1 MTKQEAAIKYIT
13 ENYLEFNRLRHDIVS
28 DKLQIRMEAD
38 LESST
43 TQGASVQRS
52 KAAVQ
57 NGSELW
63 REMTK
68 HDINSIVC
76 HCAQEYDANITSR
89 EVMTALQSDL
99 IPDVHPLREYINAL
113 PAWKPESG
121 DWIDFVASQV
131 RVKNNDNKVS
141 GNNNDNTD
149 NLRPNQYPLGAQGEE
164 NTQQPKQLDSTT
176 FQSTPFAHEAHRG
189 PRCSQQ
195 HSERL
200 GEAYKNDNI
209 DNFRGNQYPCRDED
223 DLNQQ
228 LKQLDSTTYSARNN
242 TASGEGNNTTPD
254 RPRGLSER
262 TSCCQTTTLLDRPY
276 GAERPMNLTGEA
288 DLTVSEAHD
297 LTSNSSQRERSE
309 AERLWRVCF
318 KKWFVAMVA
327 SWMKDEVVNHQVLV
341 LIGKQGIFKTTWLEH
356 LIPPHLRAYAC
367 KLANSNDLNKDERLR
382 IAEFGL
388 ISLDEID
395 SMNNRELNQLK
406 SVITATD
413 VNERAAYAY
422 TKERRVRLAS
432 FCASGN
438 RRDFLTDITGNR
450 RWLPFEVE
458 SIQNPFYS
466 ILPYEQMYAQAWA
479 LAQDPMFS
487 YWFDLDEI
495 EVLEEHNQHFRDE
508 SNEEQ
513 LLPILFDVPAEGRGE
528 FMTTAQISE
537 RLVSYGNIKKP
548 MALSR
553 LGMVLG
559 GIGYRAVTRKIN
571 NTRARGWIVYQRD
584 TEEINS
590 LKRLL
595 KDG

>member
-1 MTKQEAAIKYIT
+1 MTKQECAIKYIT
-13 ENYLEFNRLRHDIVS
+13 ENYLDYRRLRHDIVA
-28 DKLQIRMEAD
+28 DKLQIRIAD
-38 LESST
+38 SLEN
-43 TQGASVQRS
+43 ASL
-52 KAAVQ
+52 Q
-57 NGSELW
+57 NAPEGLQFRGSEYW

-99 IPDVHPLREYINAL
+99 IPDVHPLREYVL
-113 PAWKPESG
+113 SCGEWTEEQP
-121 DWIDFVASQV
+121 DWIDWVAQQV
-131 RVKNNDNKVS
+131 RVADNASS
-141 GNNNDNTD
+141 GG
-149 NLRPNQYPLGAQGEE
+149 QE
-164 NTQQPKQLDSTT
+164 
-176 FQSTPFAHEAHRG
+176 
-189 PRCSQQ
+189 
-195 HSERL
+195 
-200 GEAYKNDNI
+200 
-209 DNFRGNQYPCRDED
+209 FRGSEGSGVASEL
-223 DLNQQ
+223 LNI
-228 LKQLDSTTYSARNN
+228 SSA
-242 TASGEGNNTTPD
+242 D
-254 RPRGLSER
+254 
-262 TSCCQTTTLLDRPY
+262 
-276 GAERPMNLTGEA
+276 
-288 DLTVSEAHD
+288 
-297 LTSNSSQRERSE
+297 
-309 AERLWRVCF
+309 RLWRGCF

-458 SIQNPFYS
+458 SIQNPFYT
-466 ILPYEQMYAQAWA
+466 ILPYDRMYAQAWA
-479 LAQDPMFS
+479 LAQDPLFS

-513 LLPILFDVPAEGRGE
+513 LLPILFDVPAEGKGE

-537 RLVSYGNIKKP
+537 RLVTYGNIKKP

-559 GIGYRAVTRKIN
+559 AAGYQSTRPKIGGRLI
-571 NTRARGWIVYQRD
+571 RGWLVYQRD
-584 TEEINS
+584 TDEIAS

-595 KDG
+595 KE

>member
-13 ENYLEFNRLRHDIVS
+13 ENYLDFNRLRHDVVS
-28 DKLQIRMEAD
+28 DKLQIRMD
-38 LESST
+38 LEEVK
-43 TQGASVQRS
+43 G
-52 KAAVQ
+52 
-57 NGSELW
+57 GEYW

-99 IPDVHPLREYINAL
+99 IPDVHPLREYVL
-113 PAWKPESG
+113 SCGEWTEEQP
-121 DWIDFVASQV
+121 DWIDWVAQQV
-131 RVKNNDNKVS
+131 TVK
-141 GNNNDNTD
+141 
-149 NLRPNQYPLGAQGEE
+149 PLG
-164 NTQQPKQLDSTT
+164 D
-176 FQSTPFAHEAHRG
+176 EAKG
-189 PRCSQQ
+189 D
-195 HSERL
+195 
-200 GEAYKNDNI
+200 K
-209 DNFRGNQYPCRDED
+209 
-223 DLNQQ
+223 
-228 LKQLDSTTYSARNN
+228 AR
-242 TASGEGNNTTPD
+242 GEG
-254 RPRGLSER
+254 
-262 TSCCQTTTLLDRPY
+262 
-276 GAERPMNLTGEA
+276 
-288 DLTVSEAHD
+288 
-297 LTSNSSQRERSE
+297 
-309 AERLWRVCF
+309 LWRGCF

-341 LIGKQGIFKTTWLEH
+341 LIGRQGIFKTTWLEH

-458 SIQNPFYS
+458 SIQNPFYTL
-466 ILPYEQMYAQAWA
+466 LPYERMYAQAWA
-479 LAQDPMFS
+479 LAQDPLFS

-495 EVLEEHNQHFRDE
+495 EVLEEHNQRFRDE

-513 LLPILFDVPAEGRGE
+513 LLPILFDVPAEGKGE

-537 RLVSYGNIKKP
+537 RLVTYGNIKKP

-559 GIGYRAVTRKIN
+559 TAGFKATKRKIGN
-571 NTRARGWIVYQRD
+571 IQTRGWIVYQRD
-584 TEEINS
+584 TEEIAAN
-590 LKRLL
+590 KKLL
-595 KDG
+595 AKECVTV

>member
-1 MTKQEAAIKYIT
+1 MTKQECAIKYIT
-13 ENYLEFNRLRHDIVS
+13 ENYLDYNRLRHDVIA
-28 DKLQIRMEAD
+28 DKMQVRDE
-38 LESST
+38 T
-43 TQGASVQRS
+43 G
-52 KAAVQ
+52 
-57 NGSELW
+57 W

-76 HCAQEYDANITSR
+76 HAAQEYDANITSR

-99 IPDVHPLREYINAL
+99 IPDVHPLREYVL
-113 PAWKPESG
+113 SCHEWTEEQP
-121 DWIDFVASQV
+121 DWIDLVASQV
-131 RVKNNDNKVS
+131 
-141 GNNNDNTD
+141 
-149 NLRPNQYPLGAQGEE
+149 
-164 NTQQPKQLDSTT
+164 
-176 FQSTPFAHEAHRG
+176 H
-189 PRCSQQ
+189 
-195 HSERL
+195 
-200 GEAYKNDNI
+200 
-209 DNFRGNQYPCRDED
+209 
-223 DLNQQ
+223 
-228 LKQLDSTTYSARNN
+228 
-242 TASGEGNNTTPD
+242 
-254 RPRGLSER
+254 
-262 TSCCQTTTLLDRPY
+262 
-276 GAERPMNLTGEA
+276 
-288 DLTVSEAHD
+288 VSESAGE
-297 LTSNSSQRERSE
+297 SS
-309 AERLWRVCF
+309 ADRLWRVCF

-327 SWMKDEVVNHQVLV
+327 SWMRDEVVNHQVLV
-341 LIGKQGIFKTTWLEH
+341 LIGRQGIYKTTWLEH

-458 SIQNPFYS
+458 EIQNPFFTT
-466 ILPYEQMYAQAWA
+466 LPYERMYAQAWA
-479 LAQDPMFS
+479 LAQDPLFS

-513 LLPILFDVPAEGRGE
+513 LLPILFDVPAEGKGE

-537 RLVSYGNIKKP
+537 RLVTYGNIKKP
-548 MALSR
+548 MALGR
-553 LGMVLG
+553 LGVLMG
-559 GIGYRAVTRKIN
+559 SMGYRSVTRGN
-571 NTRARGWIVYQRD
+571 RQARLRGWIVYQRD
-584 TEEINS
+584 TEEIAAN
-590 LKRLL
+590 KKLL
-595 KDG
+595 AKECVTV

>member
-13 ENYLEFNRLRHDIVS
+13 ENYLDYNRLRHDVIA
-28 DKLQIRMEAD
+28 DKLQVRME
-38 LESST
+38 
-43 TQGASVQRS
+43 
-52 KAAVQ
+52 
-57 NGSELW
+57 NGW

-76 HCAQEYDANITSR
+76 HAAQEYDANITSR

-99 IPDVHPLREYINAL
+99 IPDVHPLREYVL
-113 PAWKPESG
+113 SCREWTEEQP
-121 DWIDFVASQV
+121 DWIDWVASQV
-131 RVKNNDNKVS
+131 HVVDAN
-141 GNNNDNTD
+141 
-149 NLRPNQYPLGAQGEE
+149 
-164 NTQQPKQLDSTT
+164 
-176 FQSTPFAHEAHRG
+176 
-189 PRCSQQ
+189 
-195 HSERL
+195 
-200 GEAYKNDNI
+200 
-209 DNFRGNQYPCRDED
+209 
-223 DLNQQ
+223 
-228 LKQLDSTTYSARNN
+228 
-242 TASGEGNNTTPD
+242 
-254 RPRGLSER
+254 
-262 TSCCQTTTLLDRPY
+262 
-276 GAERPMNLTGEA
+276 A
-288 DLTVSEAHD
+288 D
-297 LTSNSSQRERSE
+297 
-309 AERLWRVCF
+309 RLWRGCF

-458 SIQNPFYS
+458 SIQNPFYA
-466 ILPYEQMYAQAWA
+466 IMPYEQMYAQAWT
-479 LAQDPMFS
+479 LAQDPLFS
-487 YWFDLDEI
+487 YWFDLEEI
-495 EVLEEHNQHFRDE
+495 DVLEKHNQHFRDE

-513 LLPILFDVPAEGRGE
+513 LLDVYFAVPAEGASNTK
-528 FMTTAQISE
+528 FLTTAEISE
-537 RLVSYGNIKKP
+537 RLIYYGNIKRP
-548 MALSR
+548 LSLSR
-553 LGMVLG
+553 LGVLLSQKG
-559 GIGYRAVTRKIN
+559 FLSIRKGSPQ
-571 NTRARGWIVYQRD
+571 RRGWVVYERD
-584 TEEINS
+584 NEEINAERRILS
-590 LKRLL
+590 KT
-595 KDG
+595 

>member
-13 ENYLEFNRLRHDIVS
+13 ENYLDYRRLRHDVIA
-28 DKLQIRMEAD
+28 DKLQIRMAD
-38 LESST
+38 SLED
-43 TQGASVQRS
+43 ASL
-52 KAAVQ
+52 Q
-57 NGSELW
+57 NAPVGLQFRGSEYW

-99 IPDVHPLREYINAL
+99 IPDVHPLREYVL
-113 PAWKPESG
+113 SCGEWTEEQP
-121 DWIDFVASQV
+121 DWIDWVAQQV
-131 RVKNNDNKVS
+131 TVK
-141 GNNNDNTD
+141 
-149 NLRPNQYPLGAQGEE
+149 PLG
-164 NTQQPKQLDSTT
+164 D
-176 FQSTPFAHEAHRG
+176 EAKG
-189 PRCSQQ
+189 D
-195 HSERL
+195 
-200 GEAYKNDNI
+200 K
-209 DNFRGNQYPCRDED
+209 
-223 DLNQQ
+223 
-228 LKQLDSTTYSARNN
+228 AR
-242 TASGEGNNTTPD
+242 GEG
-254 RPRGLSER
+254 
-262 TSCCQTTTLLDRPY
+262 
-276 GAERPMNLTGEA
+276 
-288 DLTVSEAHD
+288 
-297 LTSNSSQRERSE
+297 
-309 AERLWRVCF
+309 LWRGCF

-458 SIQNPFYS
+458 SIQNPFYTL
-466 ILPYEQMYAQAWA
+466 LPYERMYAQAWA
-479 LAQDPMFS
+479 LAQDPLFS

-537 RLVSYGNIKKP
+537 RLVTYGNIKKP

-559 GIGYRAVTRKIN
+559 AAGYQSTRPKIGGRLI
-571 NTRARGWIVYQRD
+571 RGWLVYQRD
-584 TEEINS
+584 TDEIAS

-595 KDG
+595 KE

>member
-13 ENYLEFNRLRHDIVS
+13 ENYLDYRRLRHDIVS
-28 DKLQIRMEAD
+28 DKLQIRMD
-38 LESST
+38 LEEVK
-43 TQGASVQRS
+43 GR
-52 KAAVQ
+52 
-57 NGSELW
+57 EYW

-99 IPDVHPLREYINAL
+99 IPDVHPLREYVL
-113 PAWKPESG
+113 SCGEWTEEQP
-121 DWIDFVASQV
+121 DWIDWVASQV
-131 RVKNNDNKVS
+131 KVKTS
-141 GNNNDNTD
+141 PESATD
-149 NLRPNQYPLGAQGEE
+149 RC
-164 NTQQPKQLDSTT
+164 
-176 FQSTPFAHEAHRG
+176 EAPVDRHFVAVDGR
-189 PRCSQQ
+189 
-195 HSERL
+195 
-200 GEAYKNDNI
+200 
-209 DNFRGNQYPCRDED
+209 
-223 DLNQQ
+223 
-228 LKQLDSTTYSARNN
+228 SAAPVVFHNES
-242 TASGEGNNTTPD
+242 TASNA
-254 RPRGLSER
+254 SELQCSASE
-262 TSCCQTTTLLDRPY
+262 TNY
-276 GAERPMNLTGEA
+276 
-288 DLTVSEAHD
+288 SEANY
-297 LTSNSSQRERSE
+297 SEPRERSKTD
-309 AERLWRVCF
+309 RLWRTCF

-327 SWMKDEVVNHQVLV
+327 SWMRDEVVNHQVLV
-341 LIGKQGIFKTTWLEH
+341 LIGRQGIYKTTWLEH

-458 SIQNPFYS
+458 SIQNPFYTL
-466 ILPYEQMYAQAWA
+466 LPYERMYAQAWA
-479 LAQDPMFS
+479 LAQDPLFS

-513 LLPILFDVPAEGRGE
+513 LLPILFDVPAEGKGE

-537 RLVSYGNIKKP
+537 RLVTYGNIKKP
-548 MALSR
+548 MALGR
-553 LGMVLG
+553 LGVLMG
-559 GIGYRAVTRKIN
+559 SMGYRSVTRGN
-571 NTRARGWIVYQRD
+571 RQARLRGWIVYQRD
-584 TEEINS
+584 TEEIAAN
-590 LKRLL
+590 KKLL
-595 KDG
+595 AKECVTV

>member
-13 ENYLEFNRLRHDIVS
+13 ENYLDYRRLRHDIVA
-28 DKLQIRMEAD
+28 DKLQVRVAHSLSAPHNATSVIGDPAEDAALSGYS
-38 LESST
+38 LEFK
-43 TQGASVQRS
+43 G
-52 KAAVQ
+52 
-57 NGSELW
+57 GEYW

-99 IPDVHPLREYINAL
+99 IPDVHPLREYVL
-113 PAWKPESG
+113 SCGEWTEEQP
-121 DWIDFVASQV
+121 DWIDWVAQQV
-131 RVKNNDNKVS
+131 TVK
-141 GNNNDNTD
+141 
-149 NLRPNQYPLGAQGEE
+149 PLG
-164 NTQQPKQLDSTT
+164 D
-176 FQSTPFAHEAHRG
+176 EAKGDKARG
-189 PRCSQQ
+189 
-195 HSERL
+195 
-200 GEAYKNDNI
+200 
-209 DNFRGNQYPCRDED
+209 
-223 DLNQQ
+223 
-228 LKQLDSTTYSARNN
+228 
-242 TASGEGNNTTPD
+242 
-254 RPRGLSER
+254 
-262 TSCCQTTTLLDRPY
+262 
-276 GAERPMNLTGEA
+276 
-288 DLTVSEAHD
+288 
-297 LTSNSSQRERSE
+297 
-309 AERLWRVCF
+309 ERLWRGCF

-458 SIQNPFYS
+458 SIQNPFYT
-466 ILPYEQMYAQAWA
+466 ILPYERMYAQAWA
-479 LAQDPMFS
+479 LAQDPLFS

-495 EVLEEHNQHFRDE
+495 EVLEQHNQHFRDE

-513 LLPILFDVPAEGRGE
+513 LLPILFDVPAEGKGE

-537 RLVSYGNIKKP
+537 RLVTYGNIKKP

-559 GIGYRAVTRKIN
+559 AAGYQSTRPKIGGRLI
-571 NTRARGWIVYQRD
+571 RGWLVYQRD
-584 TEEINS
+584 TDEIAS

-595 KDG
+595 KE

>member
-1 MTKQEAAIKYIT
+1 MSKQEAAIKYIT
-13 ENYLEFNRLRHDIVS
+13 ENYLDYNRLRHDVIA
-28 DKLQIRMEAD
+28 DKLQVRME
-38 LESST
+38 
-43 TQGASVQRS
+43 
-52 KAAVQ
+52 
-57 NGSELW
+57 NGW

-99 IPDVHPLREYINAL
+99 IPDVHPLREYVL
-113 PAWKPESG
+113 SCGEWTEEQP
-121 DWIDFVASQV
+121 DWIDWVAQQV
-131 RVKNNDNKVS
+131 RVADASDIDRTRGAVDRAEPCRS
-141 GNNNDNTD
+141 AAPEDRPTGCSV
-149 NLRPNQYPLGAQGEE
+149 LRESTA
-164 NTQQPKQLDSTT
+164 STT
-176 FQSTPFAHEAHRG
+176 SDLQ
-189 PRCSQQ
+189 CSA
-195 HSERL
+195 SET
-200 GEAYKNDNI
+200 N
-209 DNFRGNQYPCRDED
+209 
-223 DLNQQ
+223 
-228 LKQLDSTTYSARNN
+228 YS
-242 TASGEGNNTTPD
+242 EP
-254 RPRGLSER
+254 
-262 TSCCQTTTLLDRPY
+262 
-276 GAERPMNLTGEA
+276 
-288 DLTVSEAHD
+288 
-297 LTSNSSQRERSE
+297 RERSK
-309 AERLWRVCF
+309 ADALWRACF

-458 SIQNPFYS
+458 SIQNPFYTL
-466 ILPYEQMYAQAWA
+466 LPYERMYAQAWA
-479 LAQDPMFS
+479 LAQDPLFS

-513 LLPILFDVPAEGRGE
+513 LLPILFDVPAEGKGE

-537 RLVSYGNIKKP
+537 RLVTYGNIKN
-548 MALSR
+548 R
-553 LGMVLG
+553 W
-559 GIGYRAVTRKIN
+559 Y
-571 NTRARGWIVYQRD
+571 
-584 TEEINS
+584 
-590 LKRLL
+590 
-595 KDG
+595 

>member
-13 ENYLEFNRLRHDIVS
+13 ENYLDYRRLRHDIVA
-28 DKLQIRMEAD
+28 DKLQVRVEKPTPAPSLKGGELSSQRMSFPLGEDLGEA
-38 LESST
+38 
-43 TQGASVQRS
+43 V
-52 KAAVQ
+52 
-57 NGSELW
+57 W

-99 IPDVHPLREYINAL
+99 IPDVHPLREYVLSCGEWTAEQ
-113 PAWKPESG
+113 P
-121 DWIDFVASQV
+121 DWIDWVAQQV
-131 RVKNNDNKVS
+131 RVRES
-141 GNNNDNTD
+141 ATD
-149 NLRPNQYPLGAQGEE
+149 RC
-164 NTQQPKQLDSTT
+164 
-176 FQSTPFAHEAHRG
+176 EAPVDRHFVAVDGR
-189 PRCSQQ
+189 
-195 HSERL
+195 
-200 GEAYKNDNI
+200 
-209 DNFRGNQYPCRDED
+209 
-223 DLNQQ
+223 
-228 LKQLDSTTYSARNN
+228 SAAPVVFHNES
-242 TASGEGNNTTPD
+242 TASNA
-254 RPRGLSER
+254 SELQCSASE
-262 TSCCQTTTLLDRPY
+262 TNY
-276 GAERPMNLTGEA
+276 
-288 DLTVSEAHD
+288 SEATH
-297 LTSNSSQRERSE
+297 SSQSERSE
-309 AERLWRVCF
+309 ADRLWRVCF

-341 LIGKQGIFKTTWLEH
+341 LIGRQGIFKTTWLEH

-458 SIQNPFYS
+458 SIQNPFYT
-466 ILPYEQMYAQAWA
+466 ILPYERMYAQAWA
-479 LAQDPMFS
+479 LAQDPLFS

-513 LLPILFDVPAEGRGE
+513 LLPILFDVPAEGKGE

-537 RLVSYGNIKKP
+537 RLVTYGNIKKP
-548 MALSR
+548 MALGR
-553 LGMVLG
+553 LGVLMG
-559 GIGYRAVTRKIN
+559 SMGYRSVTRGN
-571 NTRARGWIVYQRD
+571 RQARLRGWIVYQRD
-584 TEEINS
+584 TEEIAAN
-590 LKRLL
+590 KKLL
-595 KDG
+595 AKECVTV

>member
-13 ENYLEFNRLRHDIVS
+13 ENYLKFNRLRHDIVS
-28 DKLQIRMEAD
+28 DKLHIRMEAD

-121 DWIDFVASQV
+121 DWIDFVAQQV
-131 RVKNNDNKVS
+131 KVKNNNK
-141 GNNNDNTD
+141 GETYKNDNID

-164 NTQQPKQLDSTT
+164 NTQQ
-176 FQSTPFAHEAHRG
+176 
-189 PRCSQQ
+189 
-195 HSERL
+195 
-200 GEAYKNDNI
+200 
-209 DNFRGNQYPCRDED
+209 
-223 DLNQQ
+223 
-228 LKQLDSTTYSARNN
+228 LKQLDSTTYSSRNN
-242 TASGEGNNTTPD
+242 TASGEGDNTTPFY
-254 RPRGLSER
+254 
-262 TSCCQTTTLLDRPY
+262 TTLHNTTPI
-276 GAERPMNLTGEA
+276 
-288 DLTVSEAHD
+288 
-297 LTSNSSQRERSE
+297 
-309 AERLWRVCF
+309 AERLWRACF

-559 GIGYRAVTRKIN
+559 GIGYQPVRPRIGGVKT
-571 NTRARGWIVYQRD
+571 RGWLVYQRD
-584 TEEINS
+584 TDEINS

-595 KDG
+595 KDE

>member
-1 MTKQEAAIKYIT
+1 MTKQECAIKYIT
-13 ENYLEFNRLRHDIVS
+13 ENYLDYRRLRHDIVS
-28 DKLQIRMEAD
+28 DKLQIRMD
-38 LESST
+38 LEEVK
-43 TQGASVQRS
+43 G
-52 KAAVQ
+52 
-57 NGSELW
+57 GEYW

-113 PAWKPESG
+113 PRYTPDQP

-131 RVKNNDNKVS
+131 R
-141 GNNNDNTD
+141 T
-149 NLRPNQYPLGAQGEE
+149 LPNP
-164 NTQQPKQLDSTT
+164 
-176 FQSTPFAHEAHRG
+176 PFKGGDKGLPHEG
-189 PRCSQQ
+189 
-195 HSERL
+195 
-200 GEAYKNDNI
+200 GD
-209 DNFRGNQYPCRDED
+209 
-223 DLNQQ
+223 
-228 LKQLDSTTYSARNN
+228 
-242 TASGEGNNTTPD
+242 GEG
-254 RPRGLSER
+254 L
-262 TSCCQTTTLLDRPY
+262 
-276 GAERPMNLTGEA
+276 
-288 DLTVSEAHD
+288 
-297 LTSNSSQRERSE
+297 
-309 AERLWRVCF
+309 LWRKCF

-341 LIGKQGIFKTTWLEH
+341 LIGRQGIYKTTWLEH

-458 SIQNPFYS
+458 EIQNPFYTT
-466 ILPYEQMYAQAWA
+466 LPYEQMYAQAWA
-479 LAQDPMFS
+479 LAQDPLFS

-537 RLVSYGNIKKP
+537 QLVTYGNIKKP

-553 LGMVLG
+553 LGMVLANS
-559 GIGYRAVTRKIN
+559 GYRAVTRKAGSG
-571 NTRARGWIVYQRD
+571 RARGWIVYQRD
-584 TEEINS
+584 NDEIS
-590 LKRLL
+590 ALKRLL
-595 KDG
+595 K

>member
-1 MTKQEAAIKYIT
+1 MTKQECAIKYIT
-13 ENYLEFNRLRHDIVS
+13 ENYLDYRRLRHDIVA
-28 DKLQIRMEAD
+28 DKLQIRIAD
-38 LESST
+38 SLEN
-43 TQGASVQRS
+43 ASL
-52 KAAVQ
+52 Q
-57 NGSELW
+57 NAPEGLQFRDNEMW

-99 IPDVHPLREYINAL
+99 IPDVHPLREYVL
-113 PAWKPESG
+113 SCGEWTEEQP
-121 DWIDFVASQV
+121 DWIDWVASQV
-131 RVKNNDNKVS
+131 RTADNAGS
-141 GNNNDNTD
+141 GVQEFRSSGVTSKHLNSKASE
-149 NLRPNQYPLGAQGEE
+149 LPNI
-164 NTQQPKQLDSTT
+164 S
-176 FQSTPFAHEAHRG
+176 
-189 PRCSQQ
+189 
-195 HSERL
+195 
-200 GEAYKNDNI
+200 
-209 DNFRGNQYPCRDED
+209 
-223 DLNQQ
+223 
-228 LKQLDSTTYSARNN
+228 SA
-242 TASGEGNNTTPD
+242 D
-254 RPRGLSER
+254 
-262 TSCCQTTTLLDRPY
+262 
-276 GAERPMNLTGEA
+276 
-288 DLTVSEAHD
+288 
-297 LTSNSSQRERSE
+297 
-309 AERLWRVCF
+309 RLWRTCF

-458 SIQNPFYS
+458 SIQNPFYTL
-466 ILPYEQMYAQAWA
+466 LPYERMYAQAWA
-479 LAQDPMFS
+479 LAQDPLFS

-513 LLPILFDVPAEGRGE
+513 LLPILFDVPAEGKGE

-537 RLVSYGNIKKP
+537 RLVTYGNIKKP
-548 MALSR
+548 MALGR
-553 LGMVLG
+553 LGVLMG
-559 GIGYRAVTRKIN
+559 SMGYRSVTRGN
-571 NTRARGWIVYQRD
+571 RQARLRGWIVYQRD
-584 TEEINS
+584 TEEIAAN
-590 LKRLL
+590 KKLL
-595 KDG
+595 AKECVTV

>member
-1 MTKQEAAIKYIT
+1 MSKQEAAIKYIT
-13 ENYLEFNRLRHDIVS
+13 ENYLDFNRLRHDVVS
-28 DKLQIRMEAD
+28 DKLQIRMD
-38 LESST
+38 LEEVK
-43 TQGASVQRS
+43 G
-52 KAAVQ
+52 
-57 NGSELW
+57 GEYW

-99 IPDVHPLREYINAL
+99 IPDVHPLREYVL
-113 PAWKPESG
+113 SCGEWTEEQP
-121 DWIDFVASQV
+121 DWIDWVAQQV
-131 RVKNNDNKVS
+131 TVK
-141 GNNNDNTD
+141 
-149 NLRPNQYPLGAQGEE
+149 PLG
-164 NTQQPKQLDSTT
+164 D
-176 FQSTPFAHEAHRG
+176 EAKG
-189 PRCSQQ
+189 D
-195 HSERL
+195 
-200 GEAYKNDNI
+200 K
-209 DNFRGNQYPCRDED
+209 
-223 DLNQQ
+223 
-228 LKQLDSTTYSARNN
+228 AR
-242 TASGEGNNTTPD
+242 GEG
-254 RPRGLSER
+254 
-262 TSCCQTTTLLDRPY
+262 
-276 GAERPMNLTGEA
+276 
-288 DLTVSEAHD
+288 
-297 LTSNSSQRERSE
+297 
-309 AERLWRVCF
+309 LWRGCF

-341 LIGKQGIFKTTWLEH
+341 LIGRQGIFKTTWLEH

-458 SIQNPFYS
+458 SIQNPFYTL
-466 ILPYEQMYAQAWA
+466 LPYERMYAQAWA
-479 LAQDPMFS
+479 LAQDPLFS

-513 LLPILFDVPAEGRGE
+513 LLPILFDVPAEGKGE

-537 RLVSYGNIKKP
+537 RLVTYGNIKKP

-559 GIGYRAVTRKIN
+559 TAGFKATKRKIGN
-571 NTRARGWIVYQRD
+571 IQTRGWIVYQRD
-584 TEEINS
+584 TDEIS
-590 LKRLL
+590 ALRRIL
-595 KDG
+595 KD

>member
-1 MTKQEAAIKYIT
+1 MNKQECAIKYV
-13 ENYLEFNRLRHDIVS
+13 EDNYLQFNRLRHDIIA
-28 DKLQIRMEAD
+28 DKLQVRVAHPIGDRLEAKG
-38 LESST
+38 ER
-43 TQGASVQRS
+43 QEQ
-52 KAAVQ
+52 
-57 NGSELW
+57 W

-76 HCAQEYDANITSR
+76 HAAQEYDANITSR

-99 IPDVHPLREYINAL
+99 IPDVHPLREYVL
-113 PAWKPESG
+113 SCGEWTEEQP
-121 DWIDFVASQV
+121 DWIDWVASQV
-131 RVKNNDNKVS
+131 RVK
-141 GNNNDNTD
+141 
-149 NLRPNQYPLGAQGEE
+149 PLG
-164 NTQQPKQLDSTT
+164 D
-176 FQSTPFAHEAHRG
+176 EAKGDKARG
-189 PRCSQQ
+189 
-195 HSERL
+195 
-200 GEAYKNDNI
+200 
-209 DNFRGNQYPCRDED
+209 
-223 DLNQQ
+223 
-228 LKQLDSTTYSARNN
+228 
-242 TASGEGNNTTPD
+242 
-254 RPRGLSER
+254 
-262 TSCCQTTTLLDRPY
+262 
-276 GAERPMNLTGEA
+276 
-288 DLTVSEAHD
+288 
-297 LTSNSSQRERSE
+297 
-309 AERLWRVCF
+309 ERLWRACF

-458 SIQNPFYS
+458 SIQNPFTT
-466 ILPYEQMYAQAWA
+466 ILPYERMYAQAWA
-479 LAQDPMFS
+479 LAQDPLFS
-487 YWFDLDEI
+487 YWFDLEEI
-495 EVLEEHNQHFRDE
+495 EVLEQHNQYFRDE

-513 LLPILFDVPAEGRGE
+513 LLPILFDVPAEDRGE

-537 RLVSYGNIKKP
+537 RLVTYGNIKKP

-559 GIGYRAVTRKIN
+559 AAGFRAVTRKAGSG
-571 NTRARGWIVYQRD
+571 RARGWIVYQRD
-584 TEEINS
+584 NNEINA
-590 LKRLL
+590 LRRLL
-595 KDG
+595 KDETSQLDTAIY

>member
-1 MTKQEAAIKYIT
+1 MNKQECAIKYV
-13 ENYLEFNRLRHDIVS
+13 EDNYLQFNRLRHDIIA
-28 DKLQIRMEAD
+28 DKLQVRCAHPIGDRLRAPHDTSVAGDPAEAKGD
-38 LESST
+38 RQE
-43 TQGASVQRS
+43 Q
-52 KAAVQ
+52 
-57 NGSELW
+57 W

-76 HCAQEYDANITSR
+76 HAAQEYDANITSR

-99 IPDVHPLREYINAL
+99 IPDVHPLREYVL
-113 PAWKPESG
+113 SCGEWTEEQP
-121 DWIDFVASQV
+121 DWIDWVAQQV
-131 RVKNNDNKVS
+131 TVK
-141 GNNNDNTD
+141 
-149 NLRPNQYPLGAQGEE
+149 PLG
-164 NTQQPKQLDSTT
+164 D
-176 FQSTPFAHEAHRG
+176 EAKG
-189 PRCSQQ
+189 D
-195 HSERL
+195 
-200 GEAYKNDNI
+200 K
-209 DNFRGNQYPCRDED
+209 
-223 DLNQQ
+223 
-228 LKQLDSTTYSARNN
+228 AR
-242 TASGEGNNTTPD
+242 GEG
-254 RPRGLSER
+254 
-262 TSCCQTTTLLDRPY
+262 
-276 GAERPMNLTGEA
+276 
-288 DLTVSEAHD
+288 
-297 LTSNSSQRERSE
+297 
-309 AERLWRVCF
+309 LWRGCF

-458 SIQNPFYS
+458 SIQNPFTT
-466 ILPYEQMYAQAWA
+466 ILPYERMYAQAWA
-479 LAQDPMFS
+479 LAQDPLFS
-487 YWFDLDEI
+487 YWFDLEEI
-495 EVLEEHNQHFRDE
+495 EVLEQHNQYFRDE

-537 RLVSYGNIKKP
+537 RLVTYGNIKKP

-559 GIGYRAVTRKIN
+559 TAGFRAVTRKAGSG
-571 NTRARGWIVYQRD
+571 RARGWIVYQRD
-584 TEEINS
+584 NDEINA
-590 LKRLL
+590 LRRLL
-595 KDG
+595 KDDTSQHDTAIY